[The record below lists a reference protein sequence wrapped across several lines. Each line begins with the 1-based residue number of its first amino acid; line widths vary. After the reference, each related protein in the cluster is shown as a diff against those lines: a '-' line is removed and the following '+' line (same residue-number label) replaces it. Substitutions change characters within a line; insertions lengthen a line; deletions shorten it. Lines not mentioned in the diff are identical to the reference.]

1 MTRDNDG
8 LPTLGRAATVGR
20 GFTGNWA
27 SVPGGPGADEL
38 ARLSPSDPSEW
49 TGAYQVQR
57 TDLDP
62 VQLQEDFVR
71 QLGHDVT
78 ITLRQPTDTKPGL
91 LRVQNVENGLDLDLD
106 PAVVQAVVAE
116 NSPPETNAQR
126 FLREFDAAAD
136 VDGKLTTIRDYIAR
150 DVVEEEHQAEAL
162 RRTKKRLTRLFAP
175 HVTTKNSILP
185 INPDTGQPISVQ
197 AL

>member
-1 MTRDNDG
+1 MTRDDSG
-8 LPTLGRAATVGR
+8 TPALGPAATGR

-38 ARLSPSDPSEW
+38 AQLDPSSPSEW
-49 TGAYQVQR
+49 TGAYQVTR

-91 LRVQNVENGLDLDLD
+91 LRVQSVENGVDLDLD
-106 PAVVQAVVAE
+106 PAVVGAVVAE
-116 NSPPETNAQR
+116 NAPPETNAQR

-136 VDGKLTTIRDYIAR
+136 VNTKLTTIRDYVAR
-150 DVVEEEHQAEAL
+150 DVVEEEHQSEAL

-175 HVTTKNSILP
+175 HVTTKNSSLP

>member
-1 MTRDNDG
+1 MTRDDSG
-8 LPTLGRAATVGR
+8 TPALGPAATVGR

-38 ARLSPSDPSEW
+38 AQLDPSNPSEW
-49 TGAYQVQR
+49 TGAYQVTR

-91 LRVQNVENGLDLDLD
+91 LRVQSVENGVDLDLD
-106 PAVVQAVVAE
+106 PAVVRAVVAE
-116 NSPPETNAQR
+116 NAPPETNAQR

-136 VDGKLTTIRDYIAR
+136 VNTKLTAIRDYVAR

-175 HVTTKNSILP
+175 HVTTKNSTLP